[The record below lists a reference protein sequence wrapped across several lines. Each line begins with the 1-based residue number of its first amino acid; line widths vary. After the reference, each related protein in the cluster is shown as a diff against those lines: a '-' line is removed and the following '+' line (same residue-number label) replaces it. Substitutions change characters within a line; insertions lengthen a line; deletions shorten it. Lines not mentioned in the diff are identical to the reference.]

1 MQRIRNN
8 HESDK
13 VSERQVKASCK
24 HQRRGSHQNKS
35 GDRRDA
41 TFRRNRNCIY
51 RPDKRPGMNI
61 VRKQTDVTNENLYRG
76 CGWEM
81 EEVS

>member
-13 VSERQVKASCK
+13 VSEKQVKASCK
-24 HQRRGSHQNKS
+24 HQRSSANQNERRN
-35 GDRRDA
+35 RRDA

-61 VRKQTDVTNENLYRG
+61 VRKKTDVTNETLYRG

>member
-8 HESDK
+8 NNSDQ
-13 VSERQVKASCK
+13 VPERQVKASDK
-24 HQRRGSHQNKS
+24 HQCSSAYQNKS

-41 TFRRNRNCIY
+41 SFRRNRNCIY

-61 VRKQTDVTNENLYRG
+61 VRKQTNVTNETLYRG

-81 EEVS
+81 DEVS